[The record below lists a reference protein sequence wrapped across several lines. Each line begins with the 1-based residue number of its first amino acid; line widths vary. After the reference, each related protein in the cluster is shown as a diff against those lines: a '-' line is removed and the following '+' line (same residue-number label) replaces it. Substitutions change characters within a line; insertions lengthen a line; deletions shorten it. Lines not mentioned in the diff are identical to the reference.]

1 MNIMTTLINNLQ
13 FNQNLYI
20 TNRGTNYNFIRI
32 ANDGGIVYSINN
44 NRKTLPLHTILTALN
59 DSNNGINI
67 NRTWYRNFNEAES
80 RSRGCNLGVL
90 RNLIEMF
97 NSIL

>member
-1 MNIMTTLINNLQ
+1 MQL
-13 FNQNLYI
+13 NQNLYI

-59 DSNNGINI
+59 DSNNGEII
-67 NRTWYRNFNEAES
+67 NRTWYRNFNETES

-90 RNLIEMF
+90 INLINRY
-97 NSIL
+97 NSL

>member
-1 MNIMTTLINNLQ
+1 MRNLLHNLQ

-32 ANDGGIVYSINN
+32 ANDGGIVYSINI
-44 NRKTLPLHTILTALN
+44 NRKTLPLDTILTALN
-59 DSNNGINI
+59 DSNNGIII
-67 NRTWYRNFNEAES
+67 NRSWYRNFNEVES
-80 RSRGCNLGVL
+80 GSRGCNLGVL

-97 NSIL
+97 NSI